1 MDSFDQAPPPLIGL
15 RGRQRIAPF
24 TLVRPGSIGDALA
37 LRQAP
42 RSAWMAGGV
51 DLIDGLKHGTRL
63 DRIIPLGGLGGVSGL
78 GAVERSG
85 DGGVRIGALT
95 TYQQLADDAMVREVA
110 PALAALI
117 GAVANFRI
125 RSKATVGGSIMSGNA
140 MYDLMPALLA
150 SGATLIFAGT
160 GGEERLPAARL
171 YQGEARL
178 LTAVELPAATVL
190 RADRSLR
197 PAVCVYVGATFR
209 ENAVA
214 EIRAATSCAH
224 ARPAVAAVDAGAAS
238 LRDAD
243 SLTEQLADGL
253 PEPVGD
259 GVASSSY
266 RARMIRVLIRRL
278 LETPFAEPQP

>member
-1 MDSFDQAPPPLIGL
+1 MDSFDQAPPPLVGL

-24 TLVRPGSIGDALA
+24 TLARPDSIGDALA
-37 LRQAP
+37 LRQTP

-63 DRIIPLGGLGGVSGL
+63 DRIIPLGGLGEL

-85 DGGVRIGALT
+85 NGSVRIGALT
-95 TYQQLADDAMVREVA
+95 TYQQLADDATVREVA

-125 RSKATVGGSIMSGNA
+125 RSKATVGGSIMSGNG

-150 SGATLIFAGT
+150 SGAKLIFAGT
-160 GGEERLPAARL
+160 GGEERQPAARL
-171 YQGEARL
+171 GQGETRL

-224 ARPAVAAVDAGAAS
+224 ARPAVAAVDAGSGS
-238 LRDAD
+238 LRDTD
-243 SLTEQLADGL
+243 FLTERLAAGL
-253 PEPVGD
+253 PDPVGD